1 MFFITWYNA
10 VVNLLSVDGWAIIS
24 INCLIVALLGLL
36 LYLFATPL
44 WRKKIGFIAAIIGF
58 LFFLLSIVIAYQ
70 QQASLNRQDA
80 AIIISSE
87 VGVKNTPVRGGTD
100 DFIIHAGTKVYIK
113 DNSIPHWLGIVV
125 PDGREGWILRS
136 TVEYI

>member
-87 VGVKNTPVRGGTD
+87 VRGGTD
-100 DFIIHAGTKVYIK
+100 DFIIHEGTKVYIK